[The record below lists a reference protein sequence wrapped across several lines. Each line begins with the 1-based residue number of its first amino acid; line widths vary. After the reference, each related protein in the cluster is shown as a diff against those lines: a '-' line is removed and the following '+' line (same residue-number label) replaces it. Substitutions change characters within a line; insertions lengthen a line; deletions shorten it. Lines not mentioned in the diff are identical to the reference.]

1 MKSPHLLIENAV
13 STQKLIIFCMWRF
26 LNLISSITW
35 YFISHTQIK
44 VLEPMHCHCT
54 QNFWKTIEN
63 YWIKV
68 QMDKSALELFV
79 GTTKI
84 IGAGKVLIS
93 RITHSINYFCKWSLA
108 NLTKLHNIFENLSWI
123 INFSHTSETVLNF

>member
-35 YFISHTQIK
+35 YFIPPHSDKSTRTHALLLYTK
-44 VLEPMHCHCT
+44 FLKD
-54 QNFWKTIEN
+54 NWKLL
-63 YWIKV
+63 
-68 QMDKSALELFV
+68 DKSALKLFV

-123 INFSHTSETVLNF
+123 INFSHTPETVLNF